1 MKAIWRICF
10 RKKDSSMNYEIFK
23 RCAAL
28 NSEFEIIPSNV
39 KLLSVG
45 IVLND
50 NGYMKYNGETYITN
64 MVKLKELPEKIQS
77 LFMES
82 KNEMT
87 HSSSSIETNDD
98 KQIVLKTN
106 SSLENLSKVLFEQLQ
121 NITDPEEGTD
131 VNQELKKANTVCN
144 IADKLITIVDLSLK
158 AEIFYEKKQRKF
170 KKMYE

>member
-1 MKAIWRICF
+1 
-10 RKKDSSMNYEIFK
+10 MNYEIFK
-23 RCAAL
+23 RWAAL
-28 NSEFEIIPSNV
+28 NGEFEIIPTNV

-50 NGYMKYNGETYITN
+50 NGHMKYNGQTYITN
-64 MVKLKELPEKIQS
+64 MVKLEELPEKIQF
-77 LFMES
+77 LFIES

-87 HSSSSIETNDD
+87 PTSQSVEKSDD
-98 KQIVLKTN
+98 KPMVLKTN

-144 IADKLITIVDLSLK
+144 IAEKLITIVDLSLK

-170 KKMYE
+170 QKTYE

>member
-1 MKAIWRICF
+1 M
-10 RKKDSSMNYEIFK
+10 SYEVFK

-28 NSEFEIIPSNV
+28 NREFEIIPANV
-39 KLLSVG
+39 KILSVG
-45 IVLND
+45 IVLD
-50 NGYMKYNGETYITN
+50 DKGYMKHNGQTYITN

-77 LFMES
+77 LFIEK

-87 HSSSSIETNDD
+87 PSSQSIETNDN
-98 KQIVLKTN
+98 KPIVLKTN

-121 NITDPEEGTD
+121 HITDPEEGTD
-131 VNQELKKANTVCN
+131 INHELKKANTVCN

-170 KKMYE
+170 PKMYE